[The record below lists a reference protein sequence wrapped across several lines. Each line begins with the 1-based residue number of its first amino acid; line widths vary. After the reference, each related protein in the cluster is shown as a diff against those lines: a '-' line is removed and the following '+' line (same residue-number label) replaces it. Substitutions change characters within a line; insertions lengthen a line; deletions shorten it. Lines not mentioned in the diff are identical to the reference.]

1 MFEINSIQFGII
13 SDNDI
18 IDISVCEINKPS
30 LLTEEGSVYDP
41 RLGCISNGILC
52 ETCEQDI
59 WKCSGHFGHINLNT
73 PIILFYKQVVN
84 MLKIFCFEC
93 HRILST
99 KKELI
104 LQGIKGYNN
113 ILDHLSKMTVC
124 GQCGSPKPEIKLD
137 TNDNKIIT
145 ILKLKTQKT
154 TRVLNAVTIKYI
166 FENIPDEDVQT
177 LGVDVSLFHPRNL
190 VLTKFPVIP
199 TCCRPRVT
207 TSDNVSDDDLSI
219 ILVEIIKNNNMLEKN
234 LNPEMYEKVVNDIK
248 FHTLTYCDNT
258 KGKSTHTTNHKP
270 LTGIK
275 ERITKKTGH
284 VRQNLMGKRC
294 NRTARTVLGPE
305 PTLKMNEVGI
315 PEEIASLLTIPII
328 VTSYNIE
335 NLTNMLNNTNLISL
349 IIKKNGNKISAPIAK
364 IKRGTVLNHGDVV
377 SRKNKNGVVENIRVT
392 NCKMQLFPGDEIKR
406 DGQIIPLTF
415 PEKKNLTLQVGD
427 IIERSLQNGDYIL
440 LNRQPTLHRN
450 SMQGMKVVVKPGKT
464 IRMNLAI
471 VTGFNADFDGDEG
484 NIFAQ
489 ETIEARTEL
498 EFLSNAK
505 YNMLSAQA
513 NKPEMVIV
521 QDSLLGAYLMTSKI
535 KIIDK
540 SIFMQCMMRISHNYN
555 YDERLKVIQKIR
567 KKTDGYNY
575 TSCSIFGFIMPND
588 FYYKTEI
595 LEIEQGVVKHG
606 YFDKNSLKGGKLS
619 IIRLLAMEYDF
630 NTAMEFVDNI
640 QFLTNCWLEMFPFT
654 VGIKDCLIGDV
665 NKQQEIQNIVNKYFL
680 EANNIALKTEHH
692 QVRESRVNC
701 SLNKAKDIGLKIAK
715 SVLLPDNN
723 FNYTVASGSKGDY
736 FNIAQ
741 ITGLLGQQNLDG
753 FRPGKN
759 IDNNKRSLIHYPRV
773 IINDPAR
780 RYKSRGFI
788 SSSFIAGMKPDEM
801 FFHAMTGRD
810 GMIKTAMETATS
822 GYIQRSIIKM
832 NEDLKIE
839 YDGTVRDAKKNIY
852 QFIFG
857 NHGFDTSLITKT
869 DDGKNLPVLMDRIS
883 RRFQKGHAAEIK
895 HLSDMQ
901 IDDIVQACDFFYNL
915 PEEVNQEI
923 KMKQNSV
930 LKTELK
936 KIKISSSCFTE
947 FKEFVSQKYF
957 MARACPGECIGI
969 IGAQSIGE
977 KQTQT
982 TLNTF
987 HTAGKLQQTGVSR
1000 LEEILNM
1007 SKNLKIKTC
1016 TIYFKKKYNS
1026 SDELRNDIGSSI
1038 TGVYFKDLYED
1049 YPSVKIE
1056 DNILFLDFDFIDK
1069 VLFVNRIN
1077 PFNIAVK
1084 IKQVMEQNYDINIG
1098 IKALG
1103 IEIQFI
1109 NCNMDKYIDYINEL
1123 DKILVCGM
1131 VGVRASYLDYNNVD
1145 KEWFIITEGS
1155 NVKKMLAHPLID
1167 GKRLYCND
1175 FWEIYNALGITAVRK
1190 ILFDDLVKICSNVNE
1205 EHIRL
1210 LVDKMTYKGK
1220 PCSINR
1226 YTMRTNDCG
1235 PLSKATFEESVDI
1248 LISAAMRT
1256 ETENNSGISAAVISG
1271 NQPRV
1276 GTGFMDLVMDI
1287 EKMENDDEP
1296 PDCFDIPDIQ
1306 ESYIPDLSFVPRNV
1320 EAYKY

>member
-1 MFEINSIQFGII
+1 MFEINTIQFGII
-13 SDNDI
+13 SDQDI

-30 LLTEEGSVYDP
+30 LLSEEGTVYDP
-41 RLGCISNGILC
+41 RLGCVSNGVLC
-52 ETCEQDI
+52 ETCEENI
-59 WKCSGHFGHINLNT
+59 WNCSGHFGHINLNT

-84 MLKIFCFEC
+84 MLRIFCFEC
-93 HRILST
+93 HRILAT
-99 KKELI
+99 KKELL

-113 ILDHLSKMTVC
+113 IIDHLSKMNVC
-124 GQCGSPKPEIKLD
+124 GMCGSPRPDIKLD
-137 TNDNKIIT
+137 TNENKINT

-154 TRVLNAVTIKYI
+154 TRVLNAAAIKYI
-166 FENIPDEDVQT
+166 FENVPDEDVQI

-207 TSDNVSDDDLSI
+207 TPDTVSDDDLSI
-219 ILVEIIKNNNMLEKN
+219 ILVEIIKNNNLLEKN
-234 LNPEMYEKVVNDIK
+234 LAPDVYEKVINDIK

-258 KGKSTHTTNHKP
+258 KGKSTHNTNHKP

-305 PTLKMNEVGI
+305 PTLKMNEVCI
-315 PEEIASLLTIPII
+315 PDEIAKALTIPVI
-328 VTSYNIE
+328 VSPFNHE
-335 NLTNMLNNTNLISL
+335 QLTNMLNDTDLISL
-349 IIKKNGNKISAPIAK
+349 IIKKNGNKISTPIAK
-364 IKRGTVLNHGDVV
+364 IKRGTVLKHGDVV
-377 SRKNKNGVVENIRVT
+377 SRKNNQGIVQDITVT
-392 NCKMQLFPGDEIKR
+392 YCKMQLYPGDVIKR
-406 DGQIIPLTF
+406 EGVVIPLEF
-415 PEKKNLTLQVGD
+415 PTKKRITLEIGD
-427 IIERSLQNGDYIL
+427 VVERSLQNGDYIL

-450 SMQGMKVVVKPGKT
+450 SMQGMKVVIKPGKT

-489 ETIEARTEL
+489 ETIEARAEL

-505 YNMLSAQA
+505 YNMLSAQS

-521 QDSLLGAYLMTSKI
+521 QDSLLGAYLMTSNVK
-535 KIIDK
+535 KIDK
-540 SIFMQCMMRISHNYN
+540 AIFMQCMMHISHDYDYN
-555 YDERLKVIQKIR
+555 ERLERIR
-567 KKTDGYNY
+567 HVRKEKGY
-575 TSCSIFGFIMPND
+575 TSCTIFGFILPQD
-588 FYYKTEI
+588 FYYKTDV
-595 LEIEQGVVKHG
+595 LEIEEGVVKHG
-606 YFDKNSLKGGKLS
+606 FFDKTSLKGVKSS
-619 IIRLLAMEYDF
+619 IVRLLALEYDF
-630 NTAMEFVDNI
+630 NTAMMFVDNI
-640 QFLTNCWLEMFPFT
+640 QWLTNYWLEMFPFT
-654 VGIKDCLIGDV
+654 VGIKDCLIRDKT
-665 NKQQEIQNIVNKYFL
+665 KQQEIQNIVYKYFL
-680 EANNIALKTEHH
+680 EANTIALNTEHR

-715 SVLLPDNN
+715 SVLLTDNN

-753 FRPGKN
+753 LRPSKN
-759 IDNNKRSLIHYPRV
+759 IDNNKRSLVHYPRV
-773 IINDPAR
+773 IVNDPSR

-788 SSSFIAGMKPDEM
+788 ASSFIGGMKPDEM

-839 YDGTVRDAKKNIY
+839 YDGTVRDAKKNVY
-852 QFIFG
+852 QFTFG

-869 DDGKNLPVLMDRIS
+869 NDGNVMPVCIERVCK
-883 RRFQKGHAAEIK
+883 RFQKTTPIRYLSSVEI
-895 HLSDMQ
+895 DE
-901 IDDIVQACDFFYNL
+901 IVASCQFSYNL
-915 PEEVNQEI
+915 PKEVVEEIRN
-923 KMKQNSV
+923 KQDNV
-930 LKTELK
+930 LKTQLQT
-936 KIKISSSCFTE
+936 IKISASCFQE
-947 FKEFVSQKYF
+947 FKAYISQKYF

-1016 TIYFKKKYNS
+1016 TIYFKTKYNT
-1026 SDELRNDIGSSI
+1026 SDDLRDAIGSSI
-1038 TGVYFKDLYED
+1038 TGLYFKDLYEE
-1049 YPSVKIE
+1049 YPSVKVV
-1056 DNILFLDFDFIDK
+1056 DGVLCLDFDFVTK
-1069 VLFVNRIN
+1069 VLFINRIN
-1077 PFNIAVK
+1077 PFDISVK
-1084 IKQVMEQNYDINIG
+1084 IKQLMEQNYEVNFRVKNVG
-1098 IKALG
+1098 L
-1103 IEIQFI
+1103 EIQVL
-1109 NCNMDKYIDYINEL
+1109 NCDADKYIDIIKEL

-1131 VGVRASYLDYNNVD
+1131 VGVRASYIDYNSIN

-1155 NVKKMLAHPLID
+1155 NVKKMLSHPLID

-1190 ILFDDLVKICSNVNE
+1190 ILFADLINICSNVNE

-1210 LVDKMTYKGK
+1210 LVDKMTYKGR
-1220 PCSINR
+1220 PCSITR

-1256 ETENNSGISAAVISG
+1256 ETENNHGISAAVISG
-1271 NQPRV
+1271 NHPRV
-1276 GTGFMDLVMDI
+1276 GTGFMDLVMDVN
-1287 EKMENDDEP
+1287 KRCDSDNVSTVLSDVY
-1296 PDCFDIPDIQ
+1296 
-1306 ESYIPDLSFVPRNV
+1306 ESYVPDFSF
-1320 EAYKY
+1320 